1 MAGTQTGGSRTRA
14 TEAETGWPPEAP
26 STRGRV
32 PRWPTRALP
41 LVAIITGVILVLSF
55 AGLIRLLPGLH
66 NPFSERDVDRSQPV
80 ILQSIQDLSRYEAA
94 AGNFQVVIDLEKDAR
109 FLPSVVRGQRTL
121 FVAAGTVATYV
132 DFSQIGDG
140 AVEVSDDRRSVAITL
155 PAPALDKTNLDSERS
170 YVFAQQ
176 RGILD
181 RIGSLFSGNTSNQQ
195 QLYVMAEQKIQTA
208 AKDSGLIERAE
219 KNTRAMLVGMLG
231 SLGFTNVTV
240 NFAPPQP

>member
-1 MAGTQTGGSRTRA
+1 
-14 TEAETGWPPEAP
+14 
-26 STRGRV
+26 
-32 PRWPTRALP
+32 
-41 LVAIITGVILVLSF
+41 
-55 AGLIRLLPGLH
+55 
-66 NPFSERDVDRSQPV
+66 
-80 ILQSIQDLSRYEAA
+80 
-94 AGNFQVVIDLEKDAR
+94 
-109 FLPSVVRGQRTL
+109 
-121 FVAAGTVATYV
+121 V

-140 AVEVSDDRRSVAITL
+140 AVQVSDDRRSVAITL

>member
-1 MAGTQTGGSRTRA
+1 
-14 TEAETGWPPEAP
+14 
-26 STRGRV
+26 
-32 PRWPTRALP
+32 
-41 LVAIITGVILVLSF
+41 
-55 AGLIRLLPGLH
+55 
-66 NPFSERDVDRSQPV
+66 
-80 ILQSIQDLSRYEAA
+80 LQSIQDLSRYEAA

-121 FVAAGTVATYV
+121 FVAAGTVSSYV
-132 DFSQIGDG
+132 DFGQIGDG
-140 AVEVSDDRRSVAITL
+140 AVEVSNDRRSVAITL

>member
-14 TEAETGWPPEAP
+14 TETEPGWPPEAP

-94 AGNFQVVIDLEKDAR
+94 AGNFQVVIDLEKDVNFVPS
-109 FLPSVVRGQRTL
+109 FLAGERAL
-121 FVAAGTVATYV
+121 FVAAGTVNAYV
-132 DFSQIGDG
+132 DFSQLKDD
-140 AVEVSDDRRSVAITL
+140 ALSLVPDTKTVEIHL
-155 PAPALDKTNLDSERS
+155 PKPQLDKPNLDQDRS
-170 YVFAQQ
+170 YLFAQQ
-176 RGILD
+176 RGIWNRLT
-181 RIGSLFSGNTSNQQ
+181 SLFETPDQQ
-195 QLYVMAEQKIQTA
+195 QFYMAGEQKIAEA
-208 AKDSGLIERAE
+208 ARGAGLLERAE
-219 KNTRAMLVGMLG
+219 KNTRSMLVGMLQP
-231 SLGFTNVTV
+231 LGFQVT
-240 NFAPPQP
+240 FAADTT

>member
-1 MAGTQTGGSRTRA
+1 
-14 TEAETGWPPEAP
+14 
-26 STRGRV
+26 V
-32 PRWPTRALP
+32 
-41 LVAIITGVILVLSF
+41 VLVLSF

-94 AGNFQVVIDLEKDAR
+94 AGNYQVVIDLEKDAR
-109 FLPSVVRGQRTL
+109 FLPSVIRGQRTL
-121 FVAAGTVATYV
+121 FVAAGSVGAYV

-140 AVEVSDDRRSVAITL
+140 AVQVSNGRRNVTITL
-155 PAPALDKTNLDSERS
+155 PAPALDRTNLDSERS

-176 RGILD
+176 RGLFD
-181 RIGSLFSGNTSNQQ
+181 RIGSFFSGNTNNQQ
-195 QLYVMAEQKIQTA
+195 QLYVMAEDKIQTA

-219 KNTRAMLVGMLG
+219 KNTRAMLVGMLS

-240 NFAPPQP
+240 TFAPPQP

>member
-14 TEAETGWPPEAP
+14 TEPETGWPPQERP
-26 STRGRV
+26 SRGRL

-41 LVAIITGVILVLSF
+41 LVAIITAVILVLSF

-94 AGNFQVVIDLEKDAR
+94 AGNYQVVIDLEKDAR
-109 FLPSVVRGQRTL
+109 FLPSVIRGQRTL
-121 FVAAGTVATYV
+121 FVAAGSVGAYV

-140 AVEVSDDRRSVAITL
+140 AVQVSNGRRNVTITL
-155 PAPALDKTNLDSERS
+155 PAPALDRTNLDSERS

-176 RGILD
+176 RGLFD
-181 RIGSLFSGNTSNQQ
+181 RIGSFFSGNSNNQQ
-195 QLYVMAEQKIQTA
+195 QLYVLAEQKIQTA
-208 AKDSGLIERAE
+208 AKESGLIERAE

>member
-14 TEAETGWPPEAP
+14 TETETGWPPEAP
-26 STRGRV
+26 PTRGRV
-32 PRWPTRALP
+32 PRWPMRAIP
-41 LVAIITGVILVLSF
+41 LVAIITGVILVLSV

-240 NFAPPQP
+240 NFAPPLP